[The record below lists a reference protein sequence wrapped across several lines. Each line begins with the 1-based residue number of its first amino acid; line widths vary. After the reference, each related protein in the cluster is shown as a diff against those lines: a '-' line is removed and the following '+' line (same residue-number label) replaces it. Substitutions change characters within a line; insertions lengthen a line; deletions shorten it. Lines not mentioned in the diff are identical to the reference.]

1 MKLLTLFIAV
11 ALSMATALN
20 VAYGEVKI
28 RVCIKNNEKEARL
41 VNPGVICNNDEY
53 RETWIVRDAD
63 EYSIADDLV
72 FKVVSHENYIL
83 TCYVYNPSTDEII
96 PSQRY
101 IAMAPKA
108 QYDCPPGSALA
119 NFDMDHFL
127 IGANCIQLSDGELV
141 PPQALITVCE
151 ILWD

>member
-11 ALSMATALN
+11 ALSIAPALN

-28 RVCIKNNEKEARL
+28 RVCIKTSEEDARL
-41 VNPGVICNNDEY
+41 VNIGERCNKDEY
-53 RETWIVRDAD
+53 RATWIVRDAD
-63 EYSIADDLV
+63 EYSIAEDLV
-72 FKVVSHENYIL
+72 FKAVARENDRL

-119 NFDMDHFL
+119 NVDMDHFL
-127 IGANCIQLSDGELV
+127 IGADCIQLSDGELV
-141 PPQALITVCE
+141 PPQTLITVCE